1 MIFAMLT
8 TATIILFGS
17 TMFSLGFLA
26 AAIYLAGKR
35 Q

>member
-1 MIFAMLT
+1 MTHAMLT

-26 AAIYLAGKR
+26 AAIYLAGKK
-35 Q
+35 